1 MDPTLTRSLAVFSRI
16 IFACCLVLPLVAQ
29 AQWYGGMHHSST
41 VEEGAQRGYAD
52 IVRSY
57 GMASLLDAQAASEF
71 EQARKQYIENQ
82 LKAVQTYVEAHRVN
96 AEYRFATRKPLPL
109 EEYVRLAREQ
119 APEPL
124 TATQLDQLT
133 GAISWPAPLR
143 KPEYEAFR
151 KRIDRLFQDRAV
163 GYAIYGEIP
172 AACEEFAQRV
182 NADIMQC
189 RPNDYI
195 TAKKFLESLAWTARG
210 VQS

>member
-1 MDPTLTRSLAVFSRI
+1 VFARLLFASCVLVPLT
-16 IFACCLVLPLVAQ
+16 AQ
-29 AQWYGGMHHSST
+29 AQWYGAGGMHHSST
-41 VEEGAQRGYAD
+41 VEEGIQRGYAD

-57 GMASLLDAQAASEF
+57 GMANLLDAQAASEF
-71 EQARKQYIENQ
+71 EQARKQFMENQ
-82 LKAVQTYVEAHRVN
+82 LKAVQTYVDAHRIN
-96 AEYRFATRKPLPL
+96 AEYRFAAHRPLPL

-133 GAISWPAPLR
+133 GSISWPAPLR

-151 KRIDRLFQDRAV
+151 KRIDRLFSDRAT
-163 GYAIYGEIP
+163 GYAVYGEIP

-182 NADIMQC
+182 NADIMQFP
-189 RPNDYI
+189 PNDYI
-195 TAKKFLESLAWTARG
+195 AAKKFLESLAWIARG